1 MRIGLARGEMADI
14 IDETKSGRR
23 GWGRG
28 GGCCVMK
35 GVMKGGGL
43 GKNNNNK
50 LESSSVDNSQAGV

>member
-1 MRIGLARGEMADI
+1 MRIGLARGEVADT

-35 GVMKGGGL
+35 GGGL
-43 GKNNNNK
+43 GKKKNNNNNK
-50 LESSSVDNSQAGV
+50 LQSSSVDNSQAGV